1 MRRFVLILPIVLV
14 LAPVVSA
21 QDLGESVESAFQTEF
36 MQMLQVILKK
46 GAMMSG
52 DDGWFKPGQS
62 RYSWKWL
69 AGQCDADKN
78 GKIARQ
84 EFGGPKDL
92 FDRLDRDRNGT
103 ITPADLDWSESSPYW
118 RQFSQANQWIR
129 MVGDEGKLTRE
140 EWLKLFDKYSERKGY
155 LNADDVRAMLNPP
168 RSPRGM
174 GKLPSKK
181 ILLKGLAT
189 GELGS
194 ASEGP
199 KIGQR
204 APDFTL
210 ATHDGRRTI
219 TLSKFRN
226 KKPVVLIFGSFT

>member
-1 MRRFVLILPIVLV
+1 MT
-14 LAPVVSA
+14 
-21 QDLGESVESAFQTEF
+21 QTRTAKS
-36 MQMLQVILKK
+36 LRK
-46 GAMMSG
+46 
-52 DDGWFKPGQS
+52 
-62 RYSWKWL
+62 
-69 AGQCDADKN
+69 
-78 GKIARQ
+78 
-84 EFGGPKDL
+84 EFGGPTEL

-118 RQFSQANQWIR
+118 RQFSQANQWIGQ
-129 MVGDEGKLTRE
+129 VGNEGKLTRE
-140 EWLKLFDKYSERKGY
+140 EWQKLFDKFSERKSY
-155 LNADDVRAMLNPP
+155 MNADDVRAMLNPP
-168 RSPRGM
+168 RPPGALRGP

-181 ILLKGLAT
+181 ILLKGLAS

-219 TLSKFRN
+219 ALSNFRN
-226 KKPVVLIFGSFT
+226 KKPVVLVFGSFT